1 MRILI
6 IGCGY
11 VGLPLGERLAKAGH
25 EVFGIRRNAAGFSE
39 LASCGIKL
47 LQADITDPA
56 SLKPIEPNYDAVIN
70 LVSSTRGGPEEY
82 RRVYLEGTANILRW
96 LQKRPPDRYIYT
108 SSTSVY
114 GQTDGSWVT
123 ESSAANPDSVTSRVL
138 VQTEKLLQNCPCAI
152 TLRVGGIYGP
162 GRGHLFH
169 QYLRDEATLR
179 DDGSAYINH
188 IHLQD
193 VAAGIVHL
201 LSAGTPGETY
211 NLVDDE
217 PITQLTFFQWLSNQ
231 LGKPLPPSAPADP
244 TRKRGLTNKRVSN
257 AKLRST
263 GYTFLYPTFREGYL
277 AEIQALEKF

>member
-11 VGLPLGERLAKAGH
+11 VGLPLGERLARAGH
-25 EVFGIRRNAAGFSE
+25 EVFGIRRNISG
-39 LASCGIKL
+39 LASHAIRP
-47 LQADITDPA
+47 LQADITQPA
-56 SLKPIEPNYDAVIN
+56 TLKTIELNYDAVIN

-82 RRVYLEGTANILRW
+82 RQVYLEGSVNILQW
-96 LQKRPPDRYIYT
+96 LQQSPPSRYIYT

-123 ESSAANPDSVTSRVL
+123 ESSPTNPDSITSRVL
-138 VQTEKLLQNCPCAI
+138 VETEKLLHNCPFAI

-162 GRGHLFH
+162 ARGHLFH
-169 QYLRDEATLR
+169 QYLRGEATLR
-179 DDGSAYINH
+179 DDGSSYLNN

-193 VAAGIVHL
+193 VTAAIMHL

-211 NLVDDE
+211 NLVDNE
-217 PITQLTFFQWLSNQ
+217 PITQLSFFQWLSKE

-244 TRKRGLTNKRVSN
+244 TRKRGVTNKRISN

-277 AEIQALEKF
+277 AEMQALGIR